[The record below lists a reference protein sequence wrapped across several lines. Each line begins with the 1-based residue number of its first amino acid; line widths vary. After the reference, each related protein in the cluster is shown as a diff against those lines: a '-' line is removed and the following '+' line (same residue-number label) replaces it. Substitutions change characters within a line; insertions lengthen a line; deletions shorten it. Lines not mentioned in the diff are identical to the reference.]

1 MAALIPQSLLQW
13 CLFAIVLSSTY
24 IASFLF
30 YNLFLH
36 PLRRFPGARLS
47 RATVLPKLYFLSRGK
62 LIYHIQ
68 DLHKRYGPVV
78 RIAPNELSFT
88 DPQAWEDIFIRQ
100 PPGIAKTSHSHALA
114 PDMAFYNPF
123 GDLPPSV
130 ISSDDVSK
138 TASLLGETAHMYSH
152 LQIP

>member
-1 MAALIPQSLLQW
+1 MVALILQSPLQW

-24 IASFLF
+24 IVSFLF

-47 RATVLPKLYFLSRGK
+47 RATVLPKLYYLSRGK

-78 RIAPNELSFT
+78 RVAPNELSFT
-88 DPQAWEDIFIRQ
+88 DPRAWEDIFIRQ

-123 GDLPPSV
+123 NDLPPSI
-130 ISSDDVSK
+130 ISSTDVS
-138 TASLLGETAHMYSH
+138 SSPMLN
-152 LQIP
+152 

>member
-1 MAALIPQSLLQW
+1 MAALIPQSPFQW

-24 IASFLF
+24 ILSFLF

-36 PLRRFPGARLS
+36 PLRRFPGGLG
-47 RATVLPKLYFLSRGK
+47 RASVLPKLYFLSRGK

-138 TASLLGETAHMYSH
+138 TAILQGETAYLY
-152 LQIP
+152 LQPP

>member
-1 MAALIPQSLLQW
+1 MALILLSPLQW
-13 CLFAIVLSSTY
+13 CLYAVILSFLY

-36 PLRRFPGARLS
+36 PLRRFPGPLS
-47 RATVLPKLYFLSRGK
+47 NRSSVLRKLYFLSKGR

-68 DLHKRYGPVV
+68 DLHKQYGPVV

-123 GDLPPSV
+123 NDLPPSI
-130 ISSDDVSK
+130 ISSDDVS
-138 TASLLGETAHMYSH
+138 TRWVAY
-152 LQIP
+152 

>member
-1 MAALIPQSLLQW
+1 MAVLIPQSPLQW
-13 CLFAIVLSSTY
+13 CLSVIVLSSTY
-24 IASFLF
+24 IVSFLF

-36 PLRRFPGARLS
+36 PLRKFPGPIYN
-47 RATVLPKLYFLSRGK
+47 RASVISKLYFLSRGK
-62 LIYHIQ
+62 LIYHIE

-123 GDLPPSV
+123 NDLPPSL
-130 ISSDDVSK
+130 ISSTDVSFSS
-138 TASLLGETAHMYSH
+138 TLG
-152 LQIP
+152 